1 MGSSNIVTFTLLR
14 YAILISLVSTGVLIT
29 MSVSRQDWMREELKM
44 KMGHLSPLFDMASNI
59 TGKIASVT
67 KNQDLFSMLPED
79 STIDIMA
86 HFGLQKT
93 CLTITASGMSN
104 PVQLVVPEM
113 TWCVKNDIFGE
124 PWEYGVTVKPFVEV
138 LQMLEDEASALK
150 TAYICMALALLFVV
164 IGLIFVLLKAFK
176 YPTKFLF
183 GSLICCT
190 IACVF
195 IICALDV
202 VHNKFQFKSSYN
214 QVKSFL
220 KYRQSGGGDPNIM
233 GGFVGGDMGGT
244 GGIDGGNSR
253 RRRDDGS
260 PGYSGHNTTDST
272 MGRSGGVS
280 PSGMINMA
288 LINQIMGNYQQVTA
302 IGIPAVMEMAIN
314 SELKESI
321 GSPLIYA
328 GLAYGY
334 ILLVGLLSCV
344 EYMLIR
350 RSSDE
355 HDVKYQNVALT

>member
-14 YAILISLVSTGVLIT
+14 YGILTSLVIAGALIT

-44 KMGHLSPLFDMASNI
+44 KMHHLGPLFDMASNI

-67 KNQDLFSMLPED
+67 KNQDLFSILPED
-79 STIDIMA
+79 STIDVMA
-86 HFGLQKT
+86 HFGLRKT
-93 CLTITASGMSN
+93 CLTLTASGMSN

-124 PWEYGVTVKPFVEV
+124 PWDYGVTVKPFVEV

-164 IGLIFVLLKAFK
+164 IGLIFVVLKAFK

-183 GSLICCT
+183 GSLICCI

-195 IICALDV
+195 IISALGV
-202 VHNKFQFKSSYN
+202 VHNKFEFKSSYN
-214 QVKSFL
+214 QVKRFL
-220 KYRQSGGGDPNIM
+220 KYRQSSGGPNIM
-233 GGFVGGDMGGT
+233 GGFNGGDMGGM

-260 PGYSGHNTTDST
+260 PGYSGHYTTDST

-280 PSGMINMA
+280 PRGMINMA

-328 GLAYGY
+328 GLACGT
-334 ILLVGLLSCV
+334 ILLVALLSCV

-350 RSSDE
+350 RSSEGED
-355 HDVKYQNVALT
+355 DVKYQNVALT